1 MGNKNSE
8 KILTVESN
16 SYLIFNEK
24 YDSGAAQ
31 GSPCLPHISPPKKK
45 KIVRLLFK
53 EDKKLWTQEYLQ
65 KVKQMYECLCIC
77 EEPLSFLN

>member
-31 GSPCLPHISPPKKK
+31 GSPCLPHISPPQKKK
-45 KIVRLLFK
+45 LLDFYLKRIKNYGLRNTCRKLNKCMNVCVFVRSLLVF
-53 EDKKLWTQEYLQ
+53 
-65 KVKQMYECLCIC
+65 
-77 EEPLSFLN
+77 